1 MNVYNFWKAV
11 LTQDE
16 QTLRMYFHEDASV
29 NWHCTNE
36 HFSVDEFLIANCEYP
51 VIGMG
56 RLNDLKCW
64 MTCS

>member
-51 VIGMG
+51 DEAG
-56 RLNDLKCW
+56 
-64 MTCS
+64 